1 MKQEQQIFKLHSEY
15 QPTGDQPQAIAELVK
30 GFQEGNQF
38 ETLLGVTGSGKTF
51 TMANVIAALNKPT
64 LVIAHN
70 KTLAGQLYGEF
81 KEFFP
86 ENAVEYFVSYYDYY
100 QPEAYVPSTDTYIA
114 KDSAINDEI
123 DKLRLSATASLS
135 ERRDVVVVASVSCIF
150 GLGSPD
156 EFSGMSVSL
165 RPGMQKDRDDVLRA
179 LVAIQYDR
187 NDMDLN
193 RGCFRVRGDVI
204 EINPA
209 QGSEFLIRVEF
220 FGDEID
226 RITEIDPLNGQVQ
239 NTLEHVIIFRRPIML
254 CRRSRLIRPA
264 MKSKRSWREE
274 SAFSKEKINSWR
286 RSVFQNGRISISK
299 CCGKPDFVRG
309 LRTIPDI

>member
-1 MKQEQQIFKLHSEY
+1 M
-15 QPTGDQPQAIAELVK
+15 
-30 GFQEGNQF
+30 
-38 ETLLGVTGSGKTF
+38 
-51 TMANVIAALNKPT
+51 
-64 LVIAHN
+64 
-70 KTLAGQLYGEF
+70 
-81 KEFFP
+81 
-86 ENAVEYFVSYYDYY
+86 
-100 QPEAYVPSTDTYIA
+100 
-114 KDSAINDEI
+114 
-123 DKLRLSATASLS
+123 
-135 ERRDVVVVASVSCIF
+135 VASVSCIF

-226 RITEIDPLNGQVQ
+226 RITEVDPLNGQVQ
-239 NTLEHVIIFRRPIML
+239 NTLEHVIIFPASHYVVPQEQINKACDEIEKELEGR
-254 CRRSRLIRPA
+254 IR
-264 MKSKRSWREE
+264 
-274 SAFSKEKINSWR
+274 FSKEKISSWR